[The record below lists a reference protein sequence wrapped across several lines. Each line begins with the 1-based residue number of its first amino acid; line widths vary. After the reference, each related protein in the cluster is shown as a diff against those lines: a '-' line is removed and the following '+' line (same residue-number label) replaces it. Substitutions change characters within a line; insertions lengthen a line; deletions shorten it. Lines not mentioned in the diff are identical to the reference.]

1 MAIEKFQLTR
11 SVGSVTDFTI
21 KWVLHRHNFNSHAPW
36 GAWRD
41 LQLVHYYVQNFNSH
55 APWGA
60 WPIAD
65 ITRTPLS
72 LFQLTRSVG
81 SVTRIRLG
89 HTNSIR
95 ISTHTLRGERDS
107 ISYNCS
113 PTPIT
118 WFQLT
123 RSVGSVTS
131 SRFAANKLICI
142 STHTLRG
149 ERDVWELSILFLT
162 FCISTH
168 TLRGER
174 DFFRDYLCM
183 TVFHFNS
190 HAPWG
195 AWHMFYLSFTANIY
209 ISTHTLRGE
218 RDTPRML
225 YVLWL

>member
-1 MAIEKFQLTR
+1 MTEWWLRKAVICHLSPIFCNYYFIRDGIPTSPLTRSVGSVTSPYFSPFFYLFIFQLTR

-81 SVTRIRLG
+81 SVTAVQVAQR
-89 HTNSIR
+89 
-95 ISTHTLRGERDS
+95 
-107 ISYNCS
+107 
-113 PTPIT
+113 
-118 WFQLT
+118 Q
-123 RSVGSVTS
+123 
-131 SRFAANKLICI
+131 K
-142 STHTLRG
+142 
-149 ERDVWELSILFLT
+149 
-162 FCISTH
+162 
-168 TLRGER
+168 
-174 DFFRDYLCM
+174 M
-183 TVFHFNS
+183 K
-190 HAPWG
+190 
-195 AWHMFYLSFTANIY
+195 

-218 RDTPRML
+218 RDTA
-225 YVLWL
+225 